1 MPVPGLS
8 STPADPAGHAGYRR
22 DLVLLIGGNAVS
34 AAGNAVYLV
43 AVTLLLKAL
52 TESALM
58 LGLFQFLALL
68 PIFLI
73 APLTGA
79 LVDRMSRW
87 RVLILADVYRGVVMI
102 LAGVLLMVPGFRQEW
117 LVLTA
122 AFLAGIGHA
131 LFVPAVQ
138 AILPSIVPAARLHRA
153 TGLRAASSQIGNLG
167 GNVAGGVLFVVLGA
181 PVLVILNGVS
191 FLLSAVQE
199 LFIRGGRGR
208 VADARPESLIAM
220 ARNGF
225 AAVLRDRRLATLLCS
240 QAGLFLVSPVLVIA
254 LPFLLIDELGFGEA
268 AVGVYFAFALIG
280 GILSFTA
287 LQARQAHAMLERPL
301 VPLAYLSL
309 AVGFLAVAAV
319 PHPVVLA
326 MAAIVSGAAA
336 AMVYLFVTTWIQVRV
351 APALHGRVFAVMEA
365 ANAAVAPAGYLVAGA
380 LLEVLGADRRWV
392 LFVLVAGA
400 ALLWSGY
407 LVRDRRRSVRSGH
420 G

>member
-79 LVDRMSRW
+79 LVDRVSRW

-287 LQARQAHAMLERPL
+287 LQAPQAHAMLERPL